1 MADKKPTIGDVL
13 DKLGITFSDWRT
25 IKSDIEFSMRNR
37 EIVLCGGDWQEHQCG
52 ECGYWAEVN
61 RLIANGKVYGSTN
74 TYFEKISG
82 CKNGDRGSRCQ
93 ACPDYIPR
101 EVTE

>member
-37 EIVLCGGDWQEHQCG
+37 EIVLCGGDWEGRKCG
-52 ECGYWAEVN
+52 ECGYM
-61 RLIANGKVYGSTN
+61 L
-74 TYFEKISG
+74 
-82 CKNGDRGSRCQ
+82 KNVSEHNPHKCDVMPSEQ
-93 ACPDYIPR
+93 ACPDFVPR
-101 EVTE
+101 EVPE